1 MAIMWDAQK
10 PAVVAESASRLAWRL
25 RFAQMLVA
33 SGWDA
38 AVVREALVPDQN
50 RLTHEEPAEEPF
62 PTSKV
67 A

>member
-10 PAVVAESASRLAWRL
+10 PDVESEPMSRRAWRL

-38 AVVREALVPDQN
+38 SVIREALVPDH
-50 RLTHEEPAEEPF
+50 RRSALVERDDSSSLSDA
-62 PTSKV
+62 